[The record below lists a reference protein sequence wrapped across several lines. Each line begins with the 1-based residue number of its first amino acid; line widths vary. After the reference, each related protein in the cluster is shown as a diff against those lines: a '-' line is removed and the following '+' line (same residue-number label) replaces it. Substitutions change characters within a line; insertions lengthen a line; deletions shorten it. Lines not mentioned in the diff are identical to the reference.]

1 LPYDFVSL
9 TRTSRY
15 DVSGLIETQYQPG
28 SRDGDLRMLPGITS
42 KREMDGAEA
51 REENC
56 IYHLAKVTKCVTL
69 AKRYINGW
77 EICMDK
83 NSYLS

>member
-1 LPYDFVSL
+1 
-9 TRTSRY
+9 
-15 DVSGLIETQYQPG
+15 LIKTKQILLNRQDILCFYIEKATAIDNSSVDQ
-28 SRDGDLRMLPGITS
+28 D
-42 KREMDGAEA
+42 
-51 REENC
+51 C
-56 IYHLAKVTKCVTL
+56 IYYLAKVTKSVTL

>member
-1 LPYDFVSL
+1 MTYQDLSKPSI
-9 TRTSRY
+9 SR
-15 DVSGLIETQYQPG
+15 VPAGGGL
-28 SRDGDLRMLPGITS
+28 RNLLGITS
-42 KREMDGAEA
+42 KREMVEA
-51 REENC
+51 TEQTY
-56 IYHLAKVTKCVTL
+56 IYYLAKVTKSVTL